1 MEKETA
7 TERIKVLFPDQW
19 GIYALYTTN
28 RDIKSSRKKRERER
42 TQESAI
48 IDAGRYKPP

>member
-28 RDIKSSRKKRERER
+28 RDIKSSRKKER
-42 TQESAI
+42 TKE
-48 IDAGRYKPP
+48 RKNPR